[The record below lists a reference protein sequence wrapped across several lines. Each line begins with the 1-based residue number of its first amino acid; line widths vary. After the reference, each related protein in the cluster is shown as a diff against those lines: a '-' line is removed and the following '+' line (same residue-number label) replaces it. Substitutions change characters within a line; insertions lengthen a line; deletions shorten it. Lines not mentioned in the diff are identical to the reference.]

1 MTQETHPVV
10 DFTHENLESLF
21 KRVLG
26 KILILG
32 LLSALAVWIGSGWR
46 NAAMLAVGAAISAAS
61 ILEWRR
67 MVRVINAR
75 LDMQKTATNAY
86 TVALFF
92 VLKLI
97 LFAGVIYVSLKYI
110 QGSVWALLYG
120 LGLAVLTIGWE
131 GIRLIRD

>member
-1 MTQETHPVV
+1 MTQETHPIV

-26 KILILG
+26 NILILG
-32 LLSALAVWIGSGWR
+32 LLSAMAVLIGSGWR

-61 ILEWRR
+61 IMEWRR
-67 MVRVINAR
+67 MVRAINAR

-86 TVALFF
+86 AVALFF

-97 LFAGVIYVSLKYI
+97 LFAVVIYVSLKYI